1 MRCAFAM
8 LDANHDGRVNAEE
21 LKGMLDRLGISV
33 DDEVVKKLLSE
44 ASKNGKIIL
53 MLNYLKCN
61 LVLVSFNYSICVKV
75 TFLFN

>member
-33 DDEVVKKLLSE
+33 DDQVVKKLLSE
-44 ASKNGKIIL
+44 ASKNGKIISL
-53 MLNYLKCN
+53 FNYLKCN
-61 LVLVSFNYSICVKV
+61 SILLLFYSFCV
-75 TFLFN
+75 TFL